1 MSFLFS
7 AVFVCSH
14 FGNSP
19 FFLDKKSGKT
29 WTSFSEDQLCAIV
42 LDLHFAGTDTT
53 ANTVLSGL
61 LYLMK
66 YPHIQG
72 K

>member
-1 MSFLFS
+1 M
-7 AVFVCSH
+7 
-14 FGNSP
+14 
-19 FFLDKKSGKT
+19 
-29 WTSFSEDQLCAIV
+29 

-72 K
+72 KSQGKGESSSEMFGTQFFIV